1 MTGKQMMR
9 LILMAGAFSL
19 MGCAALGQGGGAGT
33 GGGGAVPPAGGA
45 EADKKPTV
53 ADRLQAVYSRLTNQA
68 SELTAIAKKAD
79 EEGQARVG
87 SLLRAAARS
96 SQLSANLAAEQIRQ
110 AGGTPEA
117 KPEPKPLEIKGT
129 KDNLKAAAAR
139 VRSLRDGPVADGT
152 TQANAER
159 NRDAVRVFRFTRESS
174 TELVRWLEDAAEG
187 GEKWKGDKREFF
199 VDRTCGR
206 LVDKLDFERCPVC
219 QSRRDSYERVN

>member
-1 MTGKQMMR
+1 MSGKRTLR
-9 LILMAGAFSL
+9 LGLAACVFSL
-19 MGCAALGQGGGAGT
+19 LACGGWAQGVGDERAGVAA
-33 GGGGAVPPAGGA
+33 PAGGGQA
-45 EADKKPTV
+45 EKKPTV
-53 ADRLQAVYSRLTNQA
+53 TDRLQVVYSRLTNQA
-68 SELTAIAKKAD
+68 SELAAFATKAD
-79 EEGQARVG
+79 EEKDFRIG

-96 SQLSANLAAEQIRQ
+96 SQLSANLIAEQIRQ
-110 AGGTPEA
+110 AGGKPEA
-117 KPEPKPLEIKGT
+117 KPEPKPVDVKGT

-159 NRDAVRVFRFTRESS
+159 NRDAVRVLRFARESS

-187 GEKWKGDKREFF
+187 GAQWTGETREFF